1 MGDRLRLRAANHQHF
16 IKPPSQLNLLPSAGR
31 KMSTSQSVATLCG
44 WEVKASMAHSTC
56 G

>member
-31 KMSTSQSVATLCG
+31 KMSIPAKVWRRSAVG
-44 WEVKASMAHSTC
+44 K
-56 G
+56 